1 MCGRYYS
8 LFDKQQVA
16 QHFHVHGNLKDVVFP
31 GPDYNV
37 TPDSMQ
43 PVIRRNRE
51 TGERELV
58 MMRWGIVPWFAKTE
72 IEFKKLSTIN
82 AKSDRLTDSKMW
94 REPFAKR
101 RCLVPASGLYEW
113 PREGKAISQ
122 FYDQVPAVEEEAGDF
137 DNLFG
142 TSLKAPKKT
151 KKVKGIK
158 RVFKVTLADEGA
170 TPFAFAGIWDSWK
183 RPDGTYLETFAL
195 VTTEPNELV
204 AQIHDRLAL
213 ILHPKDYNRWL
224 GITEGGDPRLPV
236 DLLHPFDSDK
246 MKMLPANPAVGNANN
261 NGPEMLDE
269 PDSLSGSL

>member
-1 MCGRYYS
+1 
-8 LFDKQQVA
+8 
-16 QHFHVHGNLKDVVFP
+16 
-31 GPDYNV
+31 
-37 TPDSMQ
+37 
-43 PVIRRNRE
+43 
-51 TGERELV
+51 

-101 RCLVPASGLYEW
+101 RCLVAASGLYEW
-113 PREGKAISQ
+113 PKEGKTISQ
-122 FYDQVPAVEEEAGDF
+122 FYDQVPVDF

-142 TSLKAPKKT
+142 ISLKAPKKT
-151 KKVKGIK
+151 KKGKGIK

-170 TPFAFAGIWDSWK
+170 TPFAFAGIWDAWK
-183 RPDGTYLETFAL
+183 RSDGTYLETFGL

-204 AQIHDRLAL
+204 AQLHDRLAL

-224 GITEGGDPRLPV
+224 GIAEAGDPRLPI

>member
-1 MCGRYYS
+1 
-8 LFDKQQVA
+8 
-16 QHFHVHGNLKDVVFP
+16 
-31 GPDYNV
+31 
-37 TPDSMQ
+37 
-43 PVIRRNRE
+43 
-51 TGERELV
+51 
-58 MMRWGIVPWFAKTE
+58 
-72 IEFKKLSTIN
+72 
-82 AKSDRLTDSKMW
+82 MW

-113 PREGKAISQ
+113 PKEGKGISR
-122 FYDQVPAVEEEAGDF
+122 FYDQVPTVEEETGDF

-158 RVFKVTLADEGA
+158 RVFKLTLEDEGA

-195 VTTEPNELV
+195 LTEPNELV
-204 AQIHDRLAL
+204 AHIHDRLAL
-213 ILHPKDYNRWL
+213 ILHPKDYDRWL
-224 GITEGGDPRLPV
+224 AISEGGDPRLPV

-246 MKMLPANPAVGNANN
+246 MQMLPANPAVGNANN